1 MPTLEEVYHQINALP
16 HKYIFYTKKEINYLP
31 DIMNEGEFVM
41 ALTSGFMDNKTWL
54 AVCTNKRVIFLDKGM
69 FFGLNTVQM
78 AHDSIQSIDSNYGIL
93 FGTIRMWDGATS
105 MSISMVLKGS
115 VDPFVRTV
123 RHAIDEYKKSTIR
136 EAFGGTHPAQQ
147 GDVTQATPAAVSVA
161 EPIDAASQLAKLAGL
176 VEKGFLTREE
186 FEAQKAKLLG

>member
-1 MPTLEEVYHQINALP
+1 MPTLEQIYHQINALP

-31 DIMNEGEFVM
+31 EILNENEFVM

-54 AVCTNKRVIFLDKGM
+54 AVCTNSRVIFLDKGM

-78 AHDSIQSIDSNYGIL
+78 SHDRIQSIDSSYGIL

-123 RHAIDEYKKSTIR
+123 RHAIDEHRKSTMR
-136 EAFGGTHPAQQ
+136 EAMGIPEGGFAQ
-147 GDVTQATPAAVSVA
+147 VTGSPPAAATAAPVD
-161 EPIDAASQLAKLAGL
+161 PASQLAKLADL
-176 VEKGFLTREE
+176 VEKGYLTREE

>member
-31 DIMNEGEFVM
+31 DIMTEGEFVM

-78 AHDSIQSIDSNYGIL
+78 AHDSIQSIDSTYGII

-123 RHAIDEYKKSTIR
+123 RFAIDEYKKATIR
-136 EAFGGTHPAQQ
+136 DAFGGVHPAQQ
-147 GDVTQATPAAVSVA
+147 QAQAPQASATPA
-161 EPIDAASQLAKLAGL
+161 DTASQLAKLADL
-176 VEKGFLTREE
+176 VDKGYLTREE
-186 FEAQKAKLLG
+186 FEAQKAKLLS